1 MILVDTSIWIE
12 YFHLKNQKL
21 YLDLR
26 QRLEE
31 DQLCISVVTRIEL
44 LAGISKKQQTKFLN
58 ALNVVTTYY
67 PDLKDWRMIESWTE
81 HAKKDGFHFQISDLM
96 IASTAQ
102 KNTCEIYTLDSDF
115 KRMEKYGW
123 IRLFQP

>member
-21 YLDLR
+21 NLDLR

-67 PDLKDWRMIESWTE
+67 PDLKDWKTIESWTE
-81 HAKKDGFHFQISDLM
+81 QAKKDGFHFQISDLM
-96 IASTAQ
+96 IASAAHN
-102 KNTCEIYTLDSDF
+102 NTCEIYTLDSDF